1 VELAGRAWE
10 ALRGGTEMDGPSL
23 ARALLADHPV
33 AGATACN
40 VVATAAVEFVAA
52 HDVPL
57 D

>member
-1 VELAGRAWE
+1 MELAGQAWE
-10 ALRGGTEMDGPSL
+10 ALRSGTEMDGPSL